1 MSQYYLLLKR
11 MQLTF
16 FKNIDNINNER
27 PKIVAIK
34 K

>member
-16 FKNIDNINNER
+16 FKKIDNINNER